1 MVKVAKGRLKQL
13 IREELHRLREGTALP
28 DVQDAIEKNRDS
40 WDLVEIINEIGALVA
55 QNHYNLIL
63 KYDMG
68 SMDLA
73 GDIITEFEET
83 LAPYIDDYFGD
94 EASEQTKLGK
104 MLEWLDEAIRDEL
117 EERSQNVY

>member
-1 MVKVAKGRLKQL
+1 MKIAKVRLKQL

-28 DVQDAIEKNRDS
+28 DVQDAIEKNRES

-73 GDIITEFEET
+73 GDIITEFEQA

-94 EASEQTKLGK
+94 ETNEQMKLGK
-104 MLEWLDEAIRDEL
+104 ILEWLDEAIRDEL
-117 EERSQNVY
+117 EERSQDAY

>member
-1 MVKVAKGRLKQL
+1 MKVAKGRLKQL

-63 KYDMG
+63 KYDMA

-73 GDIITEFEET
+73 GDIITEFEEA

>member
-1 MVKVAKGRLKQL
+1 MKIAKVRLKQL

-63 KYDMG
+63 EYDMS

-73 GDIITEFEET
+73 GDIITEFEEA
-83 LAPYIDDYFGD
+83 LSPYIDDYFGD
-94 EASEQTKLGK
+94 EANDQMKLGK
-104 MLEWLDEAIRDEL
+104 ILEWLYEAIRDEL
-117 EERSQNVY
+117 EERSQNAY

>member
-1 MVKVAKGRLKQL
+1 MKVAKGRLKQL

-40 WDLVEIINEIGALVA
+40 WDLVEIINEIGAPVA

-63 KYDMG
+63 KYDMA

-73 GDIITEFEET
+73 GDIITEFEEA
-83 LAPYIDDYFGD
+83 LAPYIDDYFGY